1 MRNKS
6 FDESENDRWHALNGA
21 KSEYQARK
29 KMCVTCGAPS
39 GCGGTA
45 RECTNCWEVEHRLDQ
60 YLRSEKGRAF
70 VREAL
75 ANEAVRGES

>member
-1 MRNKS
+1 MKS
-6 FDESENDRWHALNGA
+6 FDERENDRWHLN
-21 KSEYQARK
+21 KSK
-29 KMCVTCGAPS
+29 KCVTCGAPS